1 MCHRQRYMF
10 RSLKKVVKFSF
21 YTWLNVNIIYFLTI
35 SLGSI
40 ATTFPDIFISDY
52 QKIEMSVLEL
62 FEPTSTSPRPPSPTP
77 EECDCPTEGPIDGA
91 GLVKPSLVLLYLI
104 VLYII

>member
-1 MCHRQRYMF
+1 MSHRWIYVQI
-10 RSLKKVVKFSF
+10 F
-21 YTWLNVNIIYFLTI
+21 YEGCLSYLLEYEYCIPCSV
-35 SLGSI
+35 GVI
-40 ATTFPDIFISDY
+40 ATTFSNIFCRSDY
-52 QKIEMSVLEL
+52 QTIDISVFLEL

-91 GLVKPSLVLLYLI
+91 GLVKPSFMLLYLI